1 MITIWF
7 LMALMTYPDVNS
19 IHYRGF
25 GVYLE
30 KEHCEERSIVIE
42 NYITDMELMRGKTV
56 YVKTYCMEM
65 DAFETQFDIPKKPGD
80 VGA

>member
-25 GVYLE
+25 GGYLE

-42 NYITDMELMRGKTV
+42 NYITIKKTMFGQGFLE
-56 YVKTYCMEM
+56 KRLERL
-65 DAFETQFDIPKKPGD
+65 IKI
-80 VGA
+80 